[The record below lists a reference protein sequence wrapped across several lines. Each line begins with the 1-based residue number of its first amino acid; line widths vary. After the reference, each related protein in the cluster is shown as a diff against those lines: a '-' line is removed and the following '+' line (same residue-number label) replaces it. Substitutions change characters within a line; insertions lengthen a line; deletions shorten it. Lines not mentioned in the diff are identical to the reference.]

1 MQQLLVV
8 EVVEVHKIPVEVGST
23 VGVGVDST
31 AVGAA
36 AAVEVDLHKADPDI
50 LALVPNRRAGS
61 GTAAGQVVEHH
72 IEDTVHNPVAA
83 ADLEAGT
90 VVAAAAVEV
99 AEADRT
105 ATGAH
110 CKDTFLGHQEEAEV
124 LVVPAVEAS
133 WVDGTVQ
140 AAAVDFLEEEQAA
153 DRRMLMSVVEQ
164 ADLEDAA
171 VGVAVAA
178 AEVAAAVVEEAV
190 R

>member
-1 MQQLLVV
+1 MQQLLVE
-8 EVVEVHKIPVEVGST
+8 EVVEVHKILVEEGST
-23 VGVGVDST
+23 VGVEVDST

-36 AAVEVDLHKADPDI
+36 AAVEVDLHKVDPGI
-50 LALVPNRRAGS
+50 LALVPNHRAGS
-61 GTAAGQVVEHH
+61 GTAAGQVVEHR
-72 IEDTVHNPVAA
+72 IEDTAHNPVAA
-83 ADLEAGT
+83 VDLEAGT
-90 VVAAAAVEV
+90 VVAAAAAVV
-99 AEADRT
+99 VADRT

-110 CKDTFLGHQEEAEV
+110 CKDTFLEHPEEVEA

-153 DRRMLMSVVEQ
+153 DRHMLMSVVEQ
-164 ADLEDAA
+164 ADLEDAV
-171 VGVAVAA
+171 VGVAAA